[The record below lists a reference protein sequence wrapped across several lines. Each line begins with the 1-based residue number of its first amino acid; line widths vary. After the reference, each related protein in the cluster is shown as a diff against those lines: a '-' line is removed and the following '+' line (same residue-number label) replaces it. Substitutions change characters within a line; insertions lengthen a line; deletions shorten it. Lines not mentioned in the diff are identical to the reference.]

1 MSNQLWGQNGSTQ
14 KDTLDSFSR
23 YWLKFWG
30 FFYSKPQWIHVSNFY
45 LFILFPRYCNFFL
58 DNNHVLSPII
68 RNYIYDRSSNTV
80 LKVTLNIF
88 TQSILLW
95 KNQYKNVKSHIFN
108 PKKWINI
115 LQCQNLYFPKNRFD
129 ALKK

>member
-1 MSNQLWGQNGSTQ
+1 MVQHKKTPWIHLVDIDLNFGVFFTVNLSESMYLIFIY
-14 KDTLDSFSR
+14 SFS
-23 YWLKFWG
+23 
-30 FFYSKPQWIHVSNFY
+30 
-45 LFILFPRYCNFFL
+45 FPDIAIFL
-58 DNNHVLSPII
+58 DNIHVLSPII
-68 RNYIYDRSSNTV
+68 RNYIYNRSSNTV

-115 LQCQNLYFPKNRFD
+115 LQCQNLYFPKNRVD

>member
-1 MSNQLWGQNGSTQ
+1 MGFFFTVNLSESMDLIFIY
-14 KDTLDSFSR
+14 SFS
-23 YWLKFWG
+23 
-30 FFYSKPQWIHVSNFY
+30 
-45 LFILFPRYCNFFL
+45 FPDIAIFL

-68 RNYIYDRSSNTV
+68 RNYIYNRSSNTV

-129 ALKK
+129 ALKKKDVQWWCNQSPAKNINIQSDPFVRQTI